1 MKKASAQR
9 GRAWIGVVLVGAVF
23 ASLASCNH
31 EPVKGLERSFTL
43 KVEKRSGTGDPIPID
58 FLWVVDNSSSMCQEQ
73 LSLAD
78 SFETFTTQ
86 IETSFQIDPRLAVT
100 SHDVQ
105 CAVDPGSQIYSSKGV
120 FNTIPA
126 TAFPPPCQERRT
138 RTCFADSA
146 CANMDCFVRGDC
158 NDRDDPDCTCD
169 GPQGRW
175 TCRHP
180 NTESCVENPNGTINS
195 ECVRRCSTDEECQ
208 VLFGDMTY
216 ICQKPSAN
224 VDDWGCVRPPA
235 TSTCPATVPAVLD
248 ATNIDLFPCAATVGV
263 NQEKCFKYEQ
273 GMNAALMAISPTGV
287 NAEQARGFLR
297 DDAYLVIIFIS
308 DEDDCSVRDPNN
320 PTSIDEGDYDTCA
333 LLKTTDQ
340 GGPLVPVGHF
350 VNRFKS
356 LKQDPGKV
364 IIAAI
369 GGDSISDDPAQV
381 DADRQAY
388 VESKGSAKDCYH
400 QTSICLS
407 DNGKAD
413 YGSRYREL
421 TESFG
426 PNGKFTNICKDEGI
440 GPALDAIAETILTV
454 LNQICL
460 PKVILDPTQL
470 VVKRVRGGVETIL
483 TDGDG
488 PNSYRIIDPA
498 EACTVDG
505 QALPAIAFGD
515 PPSPG
520 EEITITYQGDPFPQ

>member
-1 MKKASAQR
+1 MKMASAQR
-9 GRAWIGVVLVGAVF
+9 GRAWVGVVLVGAMF
-23 ASLASCNH
+23 ATLGSCNH
-31 EPVKGLERSFTL
+31 EPIKGLERSFTL
-43 KVEKRSGTGDPIPID
+43 KVEKRSGTGKPIPID

-86 IETSFQIDPRLAVT
+86 IEAFFQIDPRLAVT

-105 CAVDPGSQIYSSKGV
+105 CAIDNTNVFSSKGV

-138 RTCFADSA
+138 RRCFADSA
-146 CANMDCFVRGDC
+146 CANMDCVIRGECDA
-158 NDRDDPDCTCD
+158 DDTTCTCD
-169 GPQGRW
+169 GPQGEW

-195 ECVRRCSTDEECQ
+195 ECTRHCTTDEECQ
-208 VLFGDMTY
+208 VLFGDTTY
-216 ICQKPSAN
+216 VCQKPSNNQA
-224 VDDWGCVRPPA
+224 DWGCIRPPA
-235 TSTCPATVPAVLD
+235 TSTCPTTVPAVLD

-273 GMNAALMAISPTGV
+273 GMNAALMAIDPTGP

-308 DEDDCSVRDPNN
+308 DEDDCSVAAGR
-320 PTSIDEGDYDTCA
+320 SINEDDYDTCA
-333 LLKTTDQ
+333 LLPTTDQ

-350 VNRFKS
+350 INRFKS

-364 IIAAI
+364 IVAAI
-369 GGDSISDDPAQV
+369 GGDSISEDPAEV
-381 DADRQAY
+381 AADRAAY
-388 VESKGSAKDCYH
+388 NSSKADPKVCFH
-400 QTSICLS
+400 QSFICLS

-413 YGSRYREL
+413 FGSRYLEL

-440 GPALDAIAETILTV
+440 APSLDAIAETILTV

-460 PKVILDPTQL
+460 PKVILDPDQL
-470 VVKRVRGGVETIL
+470 VVKRVRAGVETIL
-483 TDGDG
+483 TIGDG
-488 PNSYRIIDPA
+488 PNSYRIIPTA
-498 EACTVDG
+498 EACSLDG